1 MTVATFSAFPVTS
14 TSLMTRTLLLRGMLT
29 GLIAGLLVFTFARWA
44 GESSVDKA
52 IAFETSM
59 DQAKGEAP
67 EPEMVSRKVQKG
79 IGLLTGTVVY
89 STALGGIFGLVFA
102 FARGRLSL
110 ARPRVLAAW
119 LAALGFIA
127 IVLVPS
133 LKYPANPPSVGNPET
148 IGVRTGAYFLLIAIS
163 LMAMM
168 LAVQLGRYW
177 SRSLGSWNA
186 SLLSALLFLLLVG
199 VASHFLPHIDEVPAS
214 FPASLLW
221 KFRIAS
227 WETQVVLWSTLGLF
241 FGWLTE
247 RSERLPQ
254 IQGHSS
260 RPMEEIRYS

>member
-1 MTVATFSAFPVTS
+1 
-14 TSLMTRTLLLRGMLT
+14 MTRTLLLRGMLA
-29 GLIAGLLVFTFARWA
+29 GLIAGLLVFAFARWA

-67 EPEMVSRKVQKG
+67 EPEMVSRRIQKS

-119 LAALGFIA
+119 LAMLGFIA

-163 LMAMM
+163 LLAMM
-168 LAVQLGRYW
+168 LAVRLGRYW
-177 SRSLGSWNA
+177 NRSLGSWNA
-186 SLLSALLFLLLVG
+186 SLFSALLFLILVG
-199 VASHFLPHIDEVPAS
+199 VASHFLPHIDEVPTN

-260 RPMEEIRYS
+260 RPTEEMRYS